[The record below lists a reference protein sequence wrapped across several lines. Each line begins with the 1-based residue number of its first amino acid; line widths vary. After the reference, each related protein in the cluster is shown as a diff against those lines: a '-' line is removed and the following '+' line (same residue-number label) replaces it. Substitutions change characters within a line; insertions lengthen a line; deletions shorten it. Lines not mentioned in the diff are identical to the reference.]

1 MRIGQLAKAAG
12 VHPQTLRFYERE
24 GLLPKALRTHS
35 GYRDYAKSDLERVRF
50 VRACQEIGF
59 TLADIRNVLDLHRV
73 LATREG
79 VSALKPGAQ
88 RKFLDATE
96 RRLAAVE
103 GKLKL
108 LRRMKNDLRGLA
120 ATLRDERKPVCPV
133 TRQRVT

>member
-24 GLLPKALRTHS
+24 GLLPKPLRTYS

-59 TLADIRNVLDLHRV
+59 TLADIKDVFELHRV

-79 VSALKPGAQ
+79 VSALKPDAQ
-88 RKFLDATE
+88 RKFLEATN
-96 RRLAAVE
+96 RRMAVVD

-108 LRRMKNDLRGLA
+108 LRRMKSDLRILSD
-120 ATLRDERKPVCPV
+120 TLRNERKPVCPV
-133 TRQRVT
+133 SRQRVT

>member
-35 GYRDYAKSDLERVRF
+35 GYRDYAKGDLERVRF

-59 TLADIRNVLDLHRV
+59 TLADIRDVFELHRV

-96 RRLAAVE
+96 RRLAVVD

-108 LRRMKNDLRGLA
+108 LRRMKGELRGLA

-133 TRQRVT
+133 SRQRVT